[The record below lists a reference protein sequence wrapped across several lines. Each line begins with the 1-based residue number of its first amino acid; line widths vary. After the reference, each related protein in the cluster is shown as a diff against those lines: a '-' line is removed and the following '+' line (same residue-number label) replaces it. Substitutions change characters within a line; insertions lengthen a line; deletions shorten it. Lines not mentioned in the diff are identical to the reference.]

1 MADKSASVT
10 ETPVSTADSKAPSHV
25 ELAKAQWASL
35 TPATRDGV
43 KLSVAG
49 VLGAVIG
56 ATLLS

>member
-1 MADKSASVT
+1 MASNSSKPAVDPS
-10 ETPVSTADSKAPSHV
+10 STADSKAPSHV